1 VSLLL
6 LSLSLPDVLPKQVY
20 SHGAAGDEAALLE
33 SVSLGGGAKLDPA
46 GFVESLQSA
55 RALARFRKRLP
66 QEQVPHVD
74 LMAAWMG
81 QVKNCKNVTVK
92 IVSVVNGAYANGSQ
106 SMWRR
111 ALDHLCI
118 SAECETLRCMRT
130 CCIVSA
136 FIR

>member
-1 VSLLL
+1 VLAHLYSLLL

-33 SVSLGGGAKLDPA
+33 SVSLGGGANLDPA

-81 QVKNCKNVTVK
+81 QVSVCNCQKCN
-92 IVSVVNGAYANGSQ
+92 
-106 SMWRR
+106 
-111 ALDHLCI
+111 
-118 SAECETLRCMRT
+118 
-130 CCIVSA
+130 CC
-136 FIR
+136 